1 MLKKHKE
8 TLNARK
14 HSDIFYKALS
24 NSGREKRAGRLLES
38 QRIEVEVFPEGSR
51 PGKNE
56 SC

>member
-14 HSDIFYKALS
+14 HSDIFYKALF
-24 NSGREKRAGRLLES
+24 NSGREKRAGRLFES